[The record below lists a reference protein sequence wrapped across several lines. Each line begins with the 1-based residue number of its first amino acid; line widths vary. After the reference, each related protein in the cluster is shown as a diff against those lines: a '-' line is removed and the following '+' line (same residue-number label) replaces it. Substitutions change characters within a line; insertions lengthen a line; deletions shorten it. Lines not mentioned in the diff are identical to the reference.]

1 VTAPAPHRTAGLT
14 RPAAFAV
21 VGAGGAVGGLLRY
34 GLTSWLPDAPGGI
47 PWTTFTINVVGS
59 FALGLLVVGVVGRRA
74 GPAWLRPALGTGVL
88 GGFTTFSAYTHAIDV
103 LATGGHQAAA
113 AAYLVLSVVAGVMA
127 AATGA
132 AVGVRLPARV
142 VTPPADP
149 VPATPAADPGPA
161 S

>member
-1 VTAPAPHRTAGLT
+1 MTPRPGGDTPHRTAGLT
-14 RPAAFAV
+14 RTAAFAV

-34 GLTSWLPDAPGGI
+34 GLTSWLPDPAGGV

-59 FALGLLVVGVVGRRA
+59 FALGLLVVGVVGRRG

-103 LATGGHQAAA
+103 LATGGHATTAAV
-113 AAYLVLSVVAGVMA
+113 YLVLSVVAGVMA

-132 AVGVRLPARV
+132 ALGARLPARV
-142 VTPPADP
+142 TVPPADTEP
-149 VPATPAADPGPA
+149 VP
-161 S
+161 